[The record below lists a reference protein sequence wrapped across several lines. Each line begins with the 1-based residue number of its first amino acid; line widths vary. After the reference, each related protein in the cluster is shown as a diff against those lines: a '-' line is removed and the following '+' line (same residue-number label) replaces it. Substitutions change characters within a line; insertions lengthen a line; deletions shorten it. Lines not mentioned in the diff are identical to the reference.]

1 MPNVRHKREALTSA
15 GVSFYLGAS
24 AAAPQPIPFRRSIK
38 ALLTIKP
45 SKIPGYR
52 RCGRLDWVACS
63 MTSLR
68 ATRAAVP
75 RGPKGERRL
84 AA

>member
-45 SKIPGYR
+45 SKIRDVNFIMTGAL
-52 RCGRLDWVACS
+52 RLQGA
-63 MTSLR
+63 
-68 ATRAAVP
+68 
-75 RGPKGERRL
+75 L
-84 AA
+84 AR